1 MNDSRGMLYHTY
13 PNSETDLVRNNFTT
27 IFIFLYINEFIF
39 LSMLISLMETYV
51 LGVFFNI

>member
-1 MNDSRGMLYHTY
+1 MNDSRGMLYHMY